1 MGLCCLKLGLCSSE
15 VLMRQHLL
23 KAGYFTWVTEVGEE
37 HTGLPALEKVLSC
50 APSDEDTAKVGEI
63 AA

>member
-50 APSDEDTAKVGEI
+50 AASDEDTAKLGEI
-63 AA
+63 AV